1 MLPVKINLQSCQVV
15 RQEAL
20 SADEYSGLMIDRV
33 DEVHESRLRP
43 LEEIEKEK
51 LRVCKAYNKRVRA
64 KSQIGALVWK
74 TILPVGK

>member
-51 LRVCKAYNKRVRA
+51 
-64 KSQIGALVWK
+64 
-74 TILPVGK
+74 